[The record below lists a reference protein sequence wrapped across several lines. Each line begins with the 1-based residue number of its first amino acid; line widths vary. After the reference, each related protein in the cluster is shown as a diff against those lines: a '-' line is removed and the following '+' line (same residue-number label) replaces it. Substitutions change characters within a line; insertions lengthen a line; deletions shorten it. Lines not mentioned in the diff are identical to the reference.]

1 MNDWHKEAILYAAA
15 GLLLAA
21 VILLAVSRTPSVL
34 PVDMAYPPATTNAGT
49 ASVVPSSATEP
60 PAAAGRIDLN
70 TADKAALMTLDGI
83 GETLA
88 ARIIAYREARGGF
101 QSVEELLQVEGI
113 GEKRFAAIREHI
125 TVE

>member
-1 MNDWHKEAILYAAA
+1 MNDWHKEAILYAAG

-34 PVDMAYPPATTNAGT
+34 PVDMAYPSATTNAGT
-49 ASVVPSSATEP
+49 ASVAPSSATAP
-60 PAAAGRIDLN
+60 TAVAGRIDLN